1 MDDTRV
7 DSKGTDNLNS
17 LDALKRLLNG
27 DKENTDKIDIRNV
40 KINKQESRDALRKAL
55 LVSYYLFKITS
66 LISLKILWR
75 IALNMFS

>member
-7 DSKGTDNLNS
+7 DSKGTDNLSS

-66 LISLKILWR
+66 
-75 IALNMFS
+75 